1 MRLTDPLL
9 NTLDGAESYN
19 PAATNQNG
27 SVTSLLREEAK
38 DALRSLVRHN
48 IRYKELVGEGVDPYI
63 LERLYE
69 DLGEPVIEKPSLT
82 PVVVEQKI
90 AAAKSIALKYSQ
102 TSKEPAG
109 GSPRN
114 TSQGP
119 EQAFNTTEH
128 NSSSI
133 PVSSASQVQAI
144 LRVSDSPKP
153 SPAALVNIEKASG
166 SQPSSTVAMER
177 KDRIAQLLAAKTGR
191 TVAGRPAVEK
201 QPDLPAENS
210 RSPSLLD
217 ATPKPLSLPDK
228 PPLPSSEPLI
238 KPKNKA
244 QTELIRQKMEALKR
258 EALAKSQAQGTQKA
272 VSLPSSPA
280 SSTPQHAAYPPKPG
294 SNDLAADIRSDGP
307 QSHIPGLFMTTAPH
321 PDDLQSLNEASE
333 PAISEKVDEP
343 ISMHSTATSVSQDT
357 SAELETNYVQ
367 SPSGHTIPVR
377 LSQKRPLASDSFDES
392 GPSLKRPFGRKE
404 SYDKVEIVLSA
415 TESEGEVEDVEME
428 LDEESDEEKQTHPS
442 DIVPATSVRHNN
454 IRNLPPLTDIPSPN
468 PARHATSV
476 INTPTPTAVQTPG
489 RDRGKEELWKAKN
502 QEIELMRKKIAEME
516 ERRKAKQNA
525 TNANSLK
532 TGGKPA
538 VPVIRT
544 SLARPVQ
551 PSSPG
556 HARPPVAA
564 DPEAP
569 RDAIQSPVLT
579 ASRPDE
585 LPSTPSTPLYAIKEP
600 IRVEDLRQ
608 QLLKRKAAREG
619 TPNAAEIGLRQ
630 AQLAEKRAKLAELKR
645 EAERREA
652 EILAESKLLEAQL
665 HAELNGEDVYEESQ
679 PNVDSDMEGGSNS
692 GDQAALDTLLRKHKD
707 AQNSVVGGTPPANA
721 DRALSQE
728 QLPVEAASRPSSPD
742 FDIGSRP
749 STEDDADKKLA
760 STGRTM
766 TSLRGNTDALKE
778 VQEDPLGRPMDD
790 AIEMMTV
797 PQQSESPA
805 MRVSETDQTN
815 LESPMPLYEDRNGDH
830 ARMDNVESNIID
842 EDGSISMSDSASE
855 DYEPAEPDHIDDD
868 KPDNDSEFYEP
879 ADVAE
884 PIDVAELQVSRPDE
898 VVKPVELDQPVARA
912 PTQSTSPITEQPDN
926 SILVDDAEEGMQLT
940 EPDNINKPQ
949 IMSQSQ
955 EGESKS
961 KVRVTTL
968 TPPSTD
974 ISRPA
979 DLNVVVP
986 FHSV

>member
-898 VVKPVELDQPVARA
+898 VVKPVELDQPVARGS
-912 PTQSTSPITEQPDN
+912 TQSTSPITEQPDN